1 MHRRK
6 YVWTVS
12 LLSVTCNKYYK
23 AQTHICIR
31 ACPHIEHGQA
41 HVHVQRE
48 WPFIKQVTSA
58 VSNAMGGQTRVT
70 RHSHTQNHLTAL
82 FRDCPGRPI
91 PEETFT
97 HSHPSWSLNIL
108 YRLPPFTTVHNILFV
123 QFMYLT
129 VLFDNLCPGPS
140 LVFLLV
146 LDPQL
151 HTPCTS
157 SPNHHLFFAAHAHT
171 IAACSAVIPMLC
183 HLYLISLLL
192 LTWKSVF

>member
-70 RHSHTQNHLTAL
+70 RHSHTQNRLTAL

-129 VLFDNLCPGPS
+129 VLFDNLCPGPLWS
-140 LVFLLV
+140 SSWSWTLNFILHALLHPIIIFFSQHMPIPSQLV
-146 LDPQL
+146 LL
-151 HTPCTS
+151 
-157 SPNHHLFFAAHAHT
+157 
-171 IAACSAVIPMLC
+171 
-183 HLYLISLLL
+183 
-192 LTWKSVF
+192 